1 MLGLDPHSL
10 PNTGPSKDAREKSSG
25 HLPSSLY
32 ASTLPIA
39 VAFLKTQLGLCSEL
53 LTGLSLTT
61 ASSWHLYF
69 FVKHPSLACKVLAA
83 PPGGVS
89 EGSPEVPGA

>member
-1 MLGLDPHSL
+1 MGLDPHSL
-10 PNTGPSKDAREKSSG
+10 PNAGPSKDAGEKSSG

-39 VAFLKTQLGLCSEL
+39 VAFLKNQQGLCSEL
-53 LTGLSLTT
+53 VTGLSLIT
-61 ASSWHLYF
+61 AASWHLYF
-69 FVKHPSLACKVLAA
+69 FVKHPSLACKAAAA

-89 EGSPEVPGA
+89 ADSPEVAGA